1 MTSNRTTSGEARP
14 SYWLFKTGQRLG
26 ARPWHVVM
34 TVAICAAL
42 ALLAQPILTAAW
54 TSDAVRF
61 IASAAQLQ
69 ERAIALDAGTDSTA
83 STREWLEEC
92 RLLLGALPFRIE
104 LPVEAPPD
112 TFDSMATAMPVLEA
126 GTLAV
131 AEALQRHLR
140 VDIAVRIALLLVA
153 AGGAWI
159 GFRLRRNAE
168 QAARESAAHK
178 LVAPPPDRWLDLLD
192 RVIAELAGPAP
203 GRQALKKLSE
213 GLGEALDASA
223 CGICLSADIQESMQL
238 PPVIHAGE
246 LGWAQVEQLRLLSV
260 AGRYQTFELTSS
272 SGRDDEVL
280 RGIAVP
286 VGDGRTWYGHL
297 FAVGPEWGE
306 YPTIRVQVIE
316 LVSKHV
322 AMAIGHSRRTREG
335 RRLALIEERTSMAR
349 ELHDSLAQSLSF
361 MKIQVSRVQTL
372 LQRGRPSEEVAA
384 AAEELREGLNGAYR
398 KLRELLNT
406 FRTQINAGGLAA
418 ALDEALEEYGE
429 RSSVAMTLD
438 NRLGSYQL
446 SANEE
451 FHVVQ
456 IVREALSNVVRHAG
470 ASHAT
475 VKLSLR
481 EDGWTAVTIEDD
493 GRGFEPATDNW
504 SHHGSTI
511 MRERAL
517 SLGGALTIERRP
529 QGGTRVTASFR
540 SSAAED

>member
-1 MTSNRTTSGEARP
+1 M
-14 SYWLFKTGQRLG
+14 
-26 ARPWHVVM
+26 VVA
-34 TVAICAAL
+34 VAACAAVV
-42 ALLAQPILTAAW
+42 LLAQPILTAAW

-61 IASAAQLQ
+61 IARAAQLQ
-69 ERAIALDAGTDSTA
+69 ERAIALGREAEPA
-83 STREWLEEC
+83 AATREWLDEA
-92 RLLLGALPFRIE
+92 RVLLGALPFRIE
-104 LPVEAPPD
+104 LPSAAPPE
-112 TFDSMATAMPVLEA
+112 TFESLDTAMPVLET

-159 GFRLRRNAE
+159 GFHLRRDAE
-168 QAARESAAHK
+168 RLARESAAHE
-178 LVAPPPDRWLDLLD
+178 VAIAPPPDRWLDLLD

-213 GLGEALDASA
+213 RLGEALDARV
-223 CGICLSADIQESMQL
+223 CGICLSEDIRDSMQL

-260 AGRYQTFELTSS
+260 AGRYQAFELASS
-272 SGRDDEVL
+272 SGRDDEAWHGV
-280 RGIAVP
+280 AVP
-286 VGDGRTWYGHL
+286 VSDGSTWYGHL
-297 FAVGPEWGE
+297 FAVGQGCGE
-306 YPTIRVQVIE
+306 QPTTRIQIME

-361 MKIQVSRVQTL
+361 MKIQVARVQTL
-372 LQRGRPSEEVAA
+372 LQRGRPHEEVAA
-384 AAEELREGLNGAYR
+384 AAEELRDGLNGAYR

-418 ALDEALEEYGE
+418 ALDDALEEYGD

-438 NRLGSYQL
+438 NRLGSCQL

-475 VKLSLR
+475 VRLSLG

-493 GRGFEPATDNW
+493 GQGFDPAPDHWN
-504 SHHGSTI
+504 HHGATI

-517 SLGGALTIERRP
+517 SLGGALSIERRP
-529 QGGTRVTASFR
+529 QGGCRVTASFK
-540 SSAAED
+540 STVAEE

>member
-1 MTSNRTTSGEARP
+1 MISNRPTSGSAWP
-14 SYWLFKTGQRLG
+14 SYWLSRIGQRLR
-26 ARPWHVVM
+26 ARPWVVVM
-34 TVAICAAL
+34 TVAACAAL

-61 IASAAQLQ
+61 LARAAQLQ
-69 ERAIALDAGTDSTA
+69 ERAIALERQPEA
-83 STREWLEEC
+83 SAATREWLDESR
-92 RLLLGALPFRIE
+92 RLLGVLPFRIE
-104 LPVEAPPD
+104 LPVPAPPEA
-112 TFDSMATAMPVLEA
+112 FDSVATAMPVLEA

-153 AGGAWI
+153 AAGAWI
-159 GFRLRRNAE
+159 GFHLRRRAE
-168 QAARESAAHK
+168 QFGRESTAHQ
-178 LVAPPPDRWLDLLD
+178 LVVAPPDRWLDLLD
-192 RVIAELAGPAP
+192 RVMVELAGPAP

-213 GLGEALDASA
+213 SLGEALGASA
-223 CGICLSADIQESMQL
+223 CGICLSEDIQESMQL
-238 PPVIHAGE
+238 PPVVHSGE
-246 LGWAQVEQLRLLSV
+246 LGWTQVEQLRLLSV
-260 AGRYQTFELTSS
+260 EGRYQTFELASA
-272 SGRDDEVL
+272 SGRDDEGW
-280 RGIAVP
+280 RGVAVP
-286 VGDGRTWYGHL
+286 VGDGSTWYGHL
-297 FAVGPEWGE
+297 FAVGPESRDD
-306 YPTIRVQVIE
+306 PAIRVQVIE

-418 ALDEALEEYGE
+418 ALGEALEEYGE
-429 RSSVAMTLD
+429 RSSVVMTLD
-438 NRLGSYQL
+438 NRLGGYQL
-446 SANEE
+446 GANEE

-456 IVREALSNVVRHAG
+456 IVREALSNVVRHAH
-470 ASHAT
+470 ASHAI
-475 VKLSLR
+475 VKLALR
-481 EDGWTAVTIEDD
+481 EDGWIAVTIEDD
-493 GRGFEPATDNW
+493 GRGFEPAADHWN
-504 SHHGSTI
+504 HHGATI

-517 SLGGALTIERRP
+517 SLGGALSIERQP
-529 QGGTRVTASFR
+529 QGGCRVTVAFR
-540 SSAAED
+540 PTAPEE

>member
-1 MTSNRTTSGEARP
+1 MA
-14 SYWLFKTGQRLG
+14 
-26 ARPWHVVM
+26 
-34 TVAICAAL
+34 VAVCAAL

-61 IASAAQLQ
+61 IARAAQLQ
-69 ERAIALDAGTDSTA
+69 ERAMSLSHQVPATA
-83 STREWLEEC
+83 ATREWLDET
-92 RLLLGALPFRIE
+92 RLLLDALPFRIE
-104 LPVEAPPD
+104 LPVAPPPA
-112 TFDSMATAMPVLEA
+112 TFDSIATAMPVLEA

-153 AGGAWI
+153 AGGASI
-159 GFRLRRNAE
+159 GLHLRRNAE
-168 QAARESAAHK
+168 QFARESAAHM
-178 LVAPPPDRWLDLLD
+178 LAAAPPPDRWLDLLD
-192 RVIAELAGPAP
+192 RVIAELAGPAL

-223 CGICLSADIQESMQL
+223 CGICLSEDIQESMQL

-260 AGRYQTFELTSS
+260 AGRYQTFELGSS
-272 SGRDDEVL
+272 SGRDNEVS

-286 VGDGRTWYGHL
+286 VGDGSTWYGHL

-306 YPTIRVQVIE
+306 HPTIRVQVIE

-384 AAEELREGLNGAYR
+384 AAEELRDGLNGAYR

-438 NRLGSYQL
+438 NRLGNYHL

-470 ASHAT
+470 ASHAI
-475 VKLSLR
+475 VKLALR

-493 GRGFEPATDNW
+493 GGGFEPAADHWN
-504 SHHGSTI
+504 HHGATI

-517 SLGGALTIERRP
+517 SLGGALSIERRP
-529 QGGTRVTASFR
+529 QGGCRVTASFK
-540 SSAAED
+540 STAGEE